1 MGNRKIKAVTKKQ
14 QNNTR
19 QHRTNKTLRKEE
31 ILLIKCSV
39 IRQNLQRKYSR
50 KGLMKQQ

>member
-31 ILLIKCSV
+31 ILLILE
-39 IRQNLQRKYSR
+39 IRKRMRIKE
-50 KGLMKQQ
+50 KD